1 MSVWVGCVEDVVDVE
16 DVEDVVEV
24 RRRGRAQ
31 YQH

>member
-16 DVEDVVEV
+16 DVEDVVEL

-31 YQH
+31 YEH

>member
-16 DVEDVVEV
+16 DVEDVVEL

>member
-1 MSVWVGCVEDVVDVE
+1 MSVWVGCVEDVVDVV
-16 DVEDVVEV
+16 DVEDVVEL